1 MSMETKVGGD
11 VIYNGKILR
20 LDRDEV
26 ALSDGSHSYR
36 EIVRHNGGAGVLF
49 VRDGKILLVKQFR
62 YAYGRELYEIPAGKL
77 DGAEDP
83 ARAALRE
90 LKEETGFLAT
100 QAKLLAKIFPSP
112 GYTDEIIWVYLVDE
126 ACEGE
131 AQPDLGEFVQGEWF
145 YIEDVARMIACGE
158 ICDAKTVIAF
168 LRYQQG
174 LLD

>member
-1 MSMETKVGGD
+1 MSTETKVNGEI
-11 VIYNGKILR
+11 IYNGKILR
-20 LDRDEV
+20 VERDEV

-49 VRDGKILLVKQFR
+49 VQNGKILLVKQFR

-83 ARAALRE
+83 KLAAIRE
-90 LKEETGFLAT
+90 LKEETGFCAT
-100 QAKLLAKIFPSP
+100 DAKLLAKIFPSP
-112 GYTDEIIWVYLVDE
+112 GYTDEIIWVYLVD
-126 ACEGE
+126 AASAGE
-131 AQPDLGEFVQGEWF
+131 AQPDQGEFVQGEWF
-145 YIEDVARMIACGE
+145 SIEAVEGMIARGD
-158 ICDAKTVIAF
+158 ICDAKTVIAL